1 MNAQLSMEQIDVLL
15 AAAVAAPSMHNTQP
29 WRFEVNGMV
38 VDVFLDGCRALP
50 AEDPTGRAMRIAAG
64 AAVFNL
70 RCAAA
75 HLDLGSGFGLTPDPR
90 EPDLVARIVLEDAS
104 QVDSSLQRLYPQVTR
119 RHTSRLPARP
129 APPDSDSRIS
139 LMQAA
144 AAEDAELTW
153 LPKADAA
160 QLMAMIIDVDQREIG
175 DPSRTAERSQWVGG
189 QRAVDGVP
197 SSVLGPRPIEYPA
210 PVRNLSAPPDDPSRP
225 AAKFEAEAALAVLST
240 ELDGP
245 VDQLVAGI
253 ALERVLLA
261 ATRDGLTA
269 SFLNQP
275 LEFDDLRAGVQ
286 TLTGKPGFAQ
296 MVIRFAHTTQH
307 ATSPRRPLA
316 DVVQLGSR
324 SGGAS

>member
-1 MNAQLSMEQIDVLL
+1 MDHQLSMEQIDVLL

-29 WRFEVNGMV
+29 WRFEVNGTV
-38 VDVFLDGCRALP
+38 IDVFLDGSRALP
-50 AEDPTGRAMRIAAG
+50 TEDPTGRAMRIAAG

-75 HLDLGSGFGLTPDPR
+75 HLELGSGYGLSPNPS
-90 EPDLVARIVLEDAS
+90 EPDLVARIVLEDAQ
-104 QVDSSLQRLYPQVTR
+104 QVDPALKQLYRQVER

-129 APPDSDSRIS
+129 APPASDSRIA
-139 LMQAA
+139 LMLAA
-144 AAEDAELTW
+144 ATEGAELTW

-160 QLMAMIIDVDQREIG
+160 QVMAMIVDVDLREIG
-175 DPSRTAERSQWVGG
+175 DWKRTAERSKWVGG
-189 QRAVDGVP
+189 DRTVDGVP
-197 SSVLGPRPIEYPA
+197 NSVLGPRPTVYPA
-210 PVRNLSAPPDDPSRP
+210 PVRNLGAPSEARSRP
-225 AAKFEAEAALAVLST
+225 TAKFETDAALAVLST
-240 ELDGP
+240 DHDGP

-253 ALERVLLA
+253 ALEHVLLA

-286 TLTGKPGFAQ
+286 KLTGKPGFTH

-307 ATSPRRPLA
+307 ATTPRRPLA
-316 DVVQLGSR
+316 DVVQAGSR
-324 SGGAS
+324 SGGSS

>member
-1 MNAQLSMEQIDVLL
+1 MDAQLSMEQIDVLL

-29 WRFEVNGMV
+29 WRFEVNGTV
-38 VDVFLDGCRALP
+38 IDVFLDGSRALP

-75 HLDLGSGFGLTPDPR
+75 HLGLGSGYGLAPNPR
-90 EPDLVARIVLEDAS
+90 EPDLVARIVLEDA
-104 QVDSSLQRLYPQVTR
+104 QQLDPSLQQLYGQVAR

-129 APPDSDSRIS
+129 APPAADSRIG

-144 AAEDAELTW
+144 AAEGAQLTW
-153 LPKADAA
+153 LQKPDAA
-160 QLMAMIIDVDQREIG
+160 RVTAMLLDVDLREIG
-175 DPSRTAERSQWVGG
+175 DWKRTAERSRWVGG
-189 QRAVDGVP
+189 ERLADGVP
-197 SSVLGPRPIEYPA
+197 SSVLGPRPIDYPA
-210 PVRNLSAPPDDPSRP
+210 PVRHLGASLDDQGRP
-225 AAKFEAEAALAVLST
+225 VAKFEADAALAVLST
-240 ELDGP
+240 DHDGP

-253 ALERVLLA
+253 ALEHVLLA

-269 SFLNQP
+269 SFLNQL
-275 LEFDDLRAGVQ
+275 LEFDDLRTDVQ
-286 TLTGKPGFAQ
+286 SLTGKSGFTH

-316 DVVQLGSR
+316 DVVQTGTS
-324 SGGAS
+324 S

>member
-1 MNAQLSMEQIDVLL
+1 MDAQLSMEQIDVLL

-29 WRFEVNGMV
+29 WRFEVNGTV
-38 VDVFLDGCRALP
+38 IDVFLDGSRALR

-75 HLDLGSGFGLTPDPR
+75 HLELGSGFGLAPNPS
-90 EPDLVARIVLEDAS
+90 EPDLVARIVLEDAQQIDPALKKLYR
-104 QVDSSLQRLYPQVTR
+104 QVAR

-129 APPDSDSRIS
+129 APLAADSRLS

-144 AAEDAELTW
+144 ATEGAELTW
-153 LPKADAA
+153 LQKTDADH
-160 QLMAMIIDVDQREIG
+160 LMAMLIDVDLREIG
-175 DPSRTAERSQWVGG
+175 DWKRTAERSKWIGG
-189 QRAVDGVP
+189 ERAVDGVP
-197 SSVLGPRPIEYPA
+197 SSVLGPRPIDYPA
-210 PVRNLSAPPDDPSRP
+210 PVRNFGAPPADRARSL
-225 AAKFEAEAALAVLST
+225 AKFETDPALAVLST
-240 ELDGP
+240 DRDGP

-253 ALERVLLA
+253 ALEHVLLA

-275 LEFDDLRAGVQ
+275 LEFDDLRARVQ
-286 TLTGKPGFAQ
+286 KLTGKPGFTH

-316 DVVQLGSR
+316 DVVKAGS
-324 SGGAS
+324 